1 MEYLVIYE
9 KGPTSWGAY
18 VPDLP
23 GCVAAGETQ
32 EEVRELIEGAID
44 LHLRGMR
51 EDGDPFPEPTA
62 AAAGFVDTT
71 RRSGWAG
78 RTPARQKCSFSANWI
93 SLCGSTVEVITP
105 VAPGP
110 SVI

>member
-32 EEVRELIEGAID
+32 EQVRELIEGAID

-51 EDGDPFPEPTA
+51 EDGDPIPEPTA
-62 AAAGFVDTT
+62 VAAGFVDTS
-71 RRSGWAG
+71 RRSGGAG
-78 RTPARQKCSFSANWI
+78 
-93 SLCGSTVEVITP
+93 
-105 VAPGP
+105 
-110 SVI
+110 

>member
-51 EDGDPFPEPTA
+51 EDGEPIPEPTA
-62 AAAGFVDTT
+62 VAAGFVDAS
-71 RRSGWAG
+71 RRPGRGRQTSG
-78 RTPARQKCSFSANWI
+78 RVRDIKMESMQN
-93 SLCGSTVEVITP
+93 
-105 VAPGP
+105 
-110 SVI
+110 

>member
-51 EDGDPFPEPTA
+51 EDCEPIPEPTA
-62 AAAGFVDTT
+62 VAACFVDPA
-71 RRSGWAG
+71 RRSGY
-78 RTPARQKCSFSANWI
+78 N
-93 SLCGSTVEVITP
+93 
-105 VAPGP
+105 
-110 SVI
+110 

>member
-32 EEVRELIEGAID
+32 KEVCELIKAAID
-44 LHLRGMR
+44 LHLRGMI
-51 EDGDPFPEPTA
+51 EDGDPIPEPTA
-62 AAAGFVDTT
+62 VAAGFVVTSD
-71 RRSGWAG
+71 
-78 RTPARQKCSFSANWI
+78 
-93 SLCGSTVEVITP
+93 GST
-105 VAPGP
+105 
-110 SVI
+110 

>member
-32 EEVRELIEGAID
+32 EEVRELIEGAIN

-51 EDGDPFPEPTA
+51 EDGEPIPEPTA
-62 AAAGFVDTT
+62 VAAGFVDASS
-71 RRSGWAG
+71 RPG
-78 RTPARQKCSFSANWI
+78 RT
-93 SLCGSTVEVITP
+93 G
-105 VAPGP
+105 
-110 SVI
+110 

>member
-32 EEVRELIEGAID
+32 DEVRELIESAID

-51 EDGDPFPEPTA
+51 EDGDPIPEPTA
-62 AAAGFVDTT
+62 VAAGFVDTS
-71 RRSGWAG
+71 RRSGGA
-78 RTPARQKCSFSANWI
+78 
-93 SLCGSTVEVITP
+93 V
-105 VAPGP
+105 
-110 SVI
+110 

>member
-18 VPDLP
+18 LPDLP

-32 EEVRELIEGAID
+32 EQVRELIKGVID

-51 EDGDPFPEPTA
+51 EDGDPILEPTA
-62 AAAGFVDTT
+62 VAAGFVDTS
-71 RRSGWAG
+71 RRYGKEG
-78 RTPARQKCSFSANWI
+78 
-93 SLCGSTVEVITP
+93 
-105 VAPGP
+105 
-110 SVI
+110 

>member
-32 EEVRELIEGAID
+32 EEVRELIEGAIE

-51 EDGDPFPEPTA
+51 EDGDPIPEPTA
-62 AAAGFVDTT
+62 VAASFVDTA
-71 RRSGWAG
+71 RRSG
-78 RTPARQKCSFSANWI
+78 RTA
-93 SLCGSTVEVITP
+93 
-105 VAPGP
+105 
-110 SVI
+110 

>member
-18 VPDLP
+18 VPDLR

-32 EEVRELIEGAID
+32 EEVRGLIEGAID

-51 EDGDPFPEPTA
+51 EDGEPIPEPTA
-62 AAAGFVDTT
+62 IAAGFVDAS
-71 RRSGWAG
+71 RRLGRAG
-78 RTPARQKCSFSANWI
+78 
-93 SLCGSTVEVITP
+93 
-105 VAPGP
+105 
-110 SVI
+110 